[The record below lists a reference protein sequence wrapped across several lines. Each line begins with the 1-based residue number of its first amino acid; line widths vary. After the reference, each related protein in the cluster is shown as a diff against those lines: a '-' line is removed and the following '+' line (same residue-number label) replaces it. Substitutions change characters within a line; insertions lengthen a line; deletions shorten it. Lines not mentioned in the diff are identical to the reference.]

1 MVILVMTLNHFCS
14 FSLHV
19 NASTAH
25 RYWMF
30 TFATN
35 IFKRFLQLFPHTTH
49 FAHLS
54 SISWSFLWAASTS
67 MQEPSVS
74 GRERERL
81 EGCGKVIGCG
91 KVKLWVAVQ
100 GCGGAGLACCE
111 DRGGQ
116 LLAGGHSW
124 GVLVF
129 EFSEM
134 STSASSINLLLLAL
148 HPLRKK
154 KKFTTL
160 VFDCSMHWH
169 MLDAFFYLL
178 IINSPPVLPEA
189 SSLPAA
195 VGQRQMCYNR
205 SVANVYLIHDCIHYN
220 PKPSATYL
228 LESVALCR
236 WPDVL
241 GGPRSNSGRLVGPE
255 NEYMSGRRPTSLLVA
270 ADWWK
275 VQAMKWFWRDTPV
288 ENYKRI
294 WSGISVLTPIRWG
307 DKGYFSVTYMTH
319 KL

>member
-35 IFKRFLQLFPHTTH
+35 ISKRFLQLFPHTTH

-148 HPLRKK
+148 HPLIKK
-154 KKFTTL
+154 EEVYNTRIWLFHALTH
-160 VFDCSMHWH
+160 VRCSFILTHHQLSSCASWG
-169 MLDAFFYLL
+169 
-178 IINSPPVLPEA
+178 IEPPSCCWTE
-189 SSLPAA
+189 
-195 VGQRQMCYNR
+195 
-205 SVANVYLIHDCIHYN
+205 
-220 PKPSATYL
+220 T
-228 LESVALCR
+228 
-236 WPDVL
+236 DVL
-241 GGPRSNSGRLVGPE
+241 
-255 NEYMSGRRPTSLLVA
+255 
-270 ADWWK
+270 
-275 VQAMKWFWRDTPV
+275 
-288 ENYKRI
+288 
-294 WSGISVLTPIRWG
+294 
-307 DKGYFSVTYMTH
+307 
-319 KL
+319 